1 MWFLDKWA
9 FEASLPS
16 ALAFVVP
23 LLSLFGG
30 SCLSGGCV
38 KVSKGKKGLSLKL
51 LKSTIEENKMIG
63 EFVIPLTVIWDQGQT
78 WKICWY
84 LNLGV
89 ANVGNGS
96 L

>member
-1 MWFLDKWA
+1 MS
-9 FEASLPS
+9 E
-16 ALAFVVP
+16 
-23 LLSLFGG
+23 
-30 SCLSGGCV
+30 
-38 KVSKGKKGLSLKL
+38 GKKGLGLKL
-51 LKSTIEENKMIG
+51 LKSTIEENKMTG

-78 WKICWY
+78 RKICWD

>member
-1 MWFLDKWA
+1 
-9 FEASLPS
+9 
-16 ALAFVVP
+16 
-23 LLSLFGG
+23 
-30 SCLSGGCV
+30 
-38 KVSKGKKGLSLKL
+38 
-51 LKSTIEENKMIG
+51 MIG